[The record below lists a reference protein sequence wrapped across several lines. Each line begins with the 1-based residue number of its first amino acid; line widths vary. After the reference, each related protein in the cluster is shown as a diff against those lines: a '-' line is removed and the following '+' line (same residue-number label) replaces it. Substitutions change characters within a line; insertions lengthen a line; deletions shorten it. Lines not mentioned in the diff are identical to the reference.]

1 MSQIYTNFSK
11 SKCFKSILRIT
22 FFYFTFLFS
31 TIDFEIFFKHKGKLK
46 DQYNEHSYTHH
57 LDSTTVT
64 VSWFLIAMRQFVCV
78 CVCYSQA
85 RFKICWFWLILR
97 IIQTKRV
104 PLISAYMHVE
114 KKKKRSVE
122 PSVSSISISSIF
134 NVRNL
139 LHLLIPISIPI
150 FCKFYL
156 LLSFHLLLYRL
167 LRVDHYASL
176 NTGFCH

>member
-78 CVCYSQA
+78 CVCVLFSGPFQN
-85 RFKICWFWLILR
+85 LL
-97 IIQTKRV
+97 V
-104 PLISAYMHVE
+104 LAYTQNYPNKKGPIDFCLYACG
-114 KKKKRSVE
+114 KKKKKKCGTFC
-122 PSVSSISISSIF
+122 IF
-134 NVRNL
+134 Y
-139 LHLLIPISIPI
+139 IYI
-150 FCKFYL
+150 
-156 LLSFHLLLYRL
+156 
-167 LRVDHYASL
+167 
-176 NTGFCH
+176 